1 MDNINNIDSIKEK
14 LKTLPLTPGVY
25 IMKDKGGNII
35 YIGKAKRLKNR
46 VSQYFLNKNHA
57 AKVQSMVS
65 QVADFEYI
73 LANTELDALMLECNL
88 IKKHQPFYNILL
100 KDGKNYPYIK
110 VDMKEDFPKLEVTRK
125 VKKDNAKYF
134 GPYFGVNPKDI
145 INAVNYVYPIRTCN
159 KKISQNSKPQRNC
172 LNYSMGL
179 CSAPCM
185 HRISKQD
192 YMAFMPKI
200 FDFLNGKDD
209 TLYNAICK
217 KMDQAIEVENFE
229 LAIKLRDIKF
239 MLAKLK
245 ERSVTA
251 LTSTDNIDVFGMAQ
265 NEFFYV
271 FSVLIIRNGRMMGA
285 KTYSFD
291 NTFIDSEQ
299 MLLSFIEQ
307 YYTQSPLMPEK
318 IYLPMEIS
326 LDDAIFGFISQRLGK
341 KVDVNIP
348 ERGTGKKLVQQA
360 NNNAL
365 EYLNKNCILKD
376 LRQAKKLDILASIQS
391 KLGLKNLPL
400 RIECYDISNTQGT
413 NSVCSMVVFING
425 SKASKHYRKFKIKNV
440 VGPNDFE
447 SLKESITRR
456 LEKLSSDDI
465 SFSSIPS
472 VIMIDGGKG
481 QINKCREIIKSYN
494 SNIDV
499 ISLAEEIEE
508 IFVETNPVSIK
519 LSKTSPELK
528 LLQAV
533 RDEAHRFAI
542 TFHRSLRK
550 KNMTGSILDEIEG
563 LGKIKKEALIAKF
576 KSVKRMQKASIDEL
590 VSVEGIT
597 PKLALSIQQKLGNSL
612 S

>member
-1 MDNINNIDSIKEK
+1 MDKIKEK

-46 VSQYFLNKNHA
+46 VSQYFLNKNHI

-88 IKKHQPFYNILL
+88 IKKYQPFYNILL

-110 VDMKEDFPKLEVTRK
+110 VNMREDFPKLEVTRK
-125 VKKDNAKYF
+125 VKKDSAKYF
-134 GPYFGVNPKDI
+134 GPYVGVSPKDI

-159 KKISQNSKPQRNC
+159 KKISTHSKPQKDC

-185 HRISKQD
+185 HRISKED
-192 YMAFMPKI
+192 YMSFMPKI
-200 FDFLNGKDD
+200 FDFLNGKDSSVYD
-209 TLYNAICK
+209 AICR

-239 MLAKLK
+239 MLLKLK
-245 ERSVTA
+245 ERSITA
-251 LTSTDNIDVFGMAQ
+251 LTTTDNIDVFGIAQ
-265 NEFFYV
+265 NDFFYV

-291 NTFIDSEQ
+291 NSCIDSEQ
-299 MLLSFIEQ
+299 MLVSFMTQ
-307 YYTQSPLMPEK
+307 YYTQNPLMPEK
-318 IYLPMEIS
+318 IYLPIEIN
-326 LDDAIFGFISQRLGK
+326 LDDAIFGFVSEHLGK
-341 KVDVNIP
+341 KVEVNIP
-348 ERGTGKKLVQQA
+348 ERGNGKKLIQQA
-360 NNNAL
+360 NSNAL

-376 LRQAKKLDILASIQS
+376 LRQSKKLDILSSIQS
-391 KLGLKNLPL
+391 KLGLKNLPI

-413 NSVCSMVVFING
+413 NSVCSMVVFLNG

-481 QINKCREIIKSYN
+481 QINKCRELIKSYN
-494 SNIDV
+494 KDIDV

-508 IFVETNPVSIK
+508 IFVEDNPISIK
-519 LSKTSPELK
+519 LSKNSPELK

-542 TFHRSLRK
+542 TFHRNLRK
-550 KNMTGSILDEIEG
+550 KHMTDSILDEIEG
-563 LGKIKKEALIAKF
+563 LGKIKKEALLSKF
-576 KSVKRMQKASIDEL
+576 KSVVRMQKASINDL
-590 VSVEGIT
+590 MSVDGIT
-597 PKLALSIQQKLGNSL
+597 PKLALAIQQKLKDSL